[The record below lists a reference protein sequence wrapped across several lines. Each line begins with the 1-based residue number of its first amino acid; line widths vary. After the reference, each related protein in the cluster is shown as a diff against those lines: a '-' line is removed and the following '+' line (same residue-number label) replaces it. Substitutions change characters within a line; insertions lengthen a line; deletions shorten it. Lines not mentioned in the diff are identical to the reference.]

1 MSEELNNSEHQITVD
16 KPEKDP
22 RRIEAGK
29 KLASFNKMVKKKK
42 RIRGRTQR
50 T

>member
-1 MSEELNNSEHQITVD
+1 MNEELNNSEQRIMID

-29 KLASFNKMVKKKK
+29 KTCG
-42 RIRGRTQR
+42 I
-50 T
+50 